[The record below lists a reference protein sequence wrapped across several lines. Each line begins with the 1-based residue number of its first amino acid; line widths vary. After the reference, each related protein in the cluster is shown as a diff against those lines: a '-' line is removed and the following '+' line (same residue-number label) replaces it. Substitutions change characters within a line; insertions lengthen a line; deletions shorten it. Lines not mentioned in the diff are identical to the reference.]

1 MNFIFVVGDF
11 GLATSSLAAV
21 DPSDVSPHAVTLEAD
36 MTLGI
41 VSLSLKFLFF
51 LTTFFKEVG
60 TRLYIAPE
68 VQSRKRGP
76 RNHSKADMYSLGVR
90 LFRVSYLSCLNCYS
104 CVHLLLQIVFFEMNY
119 TFTTGAE
126 RIAVLEDIRKPAIYF
141 PSDWDAHRTRQ
152 RESKFMFSRFMSM
165 RFYLMLII
173 CSHHLTLTA

>member
-1 MNFIFVVGDF
+1 M
-11 GLATSSLAAV
+11 
-21 DPSDVSPHAVTLEAD
+21 
-36 MTLGI
+36 
-41 VSLSLKFLFF
+41 
-51 LTTFFKEVG
+51 
-60 TRLYIAPE
+60 YIAPE

-104 CVHLLLQIVFFEMNY
+104 CVHHLLQIVFFEMNY

-152 RESKFMFSRFMSM
+152 RESKYMFYKIYIDAFLLKAHYLQSSPYSYSMS
-165 RFYLMLII
+165 LINDLRRLSYRRAPCYHQDWKTNI
-173 CSHHLTLTA
+173 SKELCG